1 MSDKFEFIGIIYYQ
15 INKDIPFLIIQIPN
29 KNKKWQNWQNS
40 KRNISQV
47 DFTGIWLLHITL
59 TLLS

>member
-47 DFTGIWLLHITL
+47 DFTGI
-59 TLLS
+59 